1 MGDADPGF
9 GDPLLDFGGAGVDR
23 LGVVVEVVGLAAPA
37 ELLPEGFDDDA
48 GVMLQN
54 VGLDW
59 VAVLGRLFQHAHV
72 PDAAHR
78 HIQRPGDRGSRQGQH
93 VDRGEHLLKPLLVGD
108 AEPLLLVDNREAEV
122 FKVDVFADKPVGADD
137 NVDEPPLQLRHN
149 LLLLLRGAEAGEQL
163 DRHRVVAHPGG
174 DRLVML
180 PGEDGRRAED
190 CALFAVQHALK
201 GRPERHLGLA
211 ETDVAAEQP
220 LHRHRLFHILFNLPD
235 APQLVVGLLVLE
247 MLLKVPLH
255 LVVGREGVPFD
266 RHPLGVEG
274 NQFVRHLV
282 DRLLDPL
289 AGLLPLGRVEAVELD
304 VGVLPGADVFG
315 YKVQLGDRDVED
327 VAPGV
332 FDLDIVLDDP
342 LQFQLVDAVEDADA
356 VGHMDDVVARRQ
368 VGKRPDFL
376 PLPLFRLFGGEGV
389 GAGGGGQREPD
400 FRVFKPGREGP
411 GEDDHPPVADGL

>member
-1 MGDADPGF
+1 
-9 GDPLLDFGGAGVDR
+9 
-23 LGVVVEVVGLAAPA
+23 
-37 ELLPEGFDDDA
+37 
-48 GVMLQN
+48 
-54 VGLDW
+54 
-59 VAVLGRLFQHAHV
+59 
-72 PDAAHR
+72 
-78 HIQRPGDRGSRQGQH
+78 
-93 VDRGEHLLKPLLVGD
+93 
-108 AEPLLLVDNREAEV
+108 
-122 FKVDVFADKPVGADD
+122 
-137 NVDEPPLQLRHN
+137 
-149 LLLLLRGAEAGEQL
+149 
-163 DRHRVVAHPGG
+163 
-174 DRLVML
+174 ML
-180 PGEDGRRAED
+180 PGEDGGRAED

-211 ETDVAAEQP
+211 EADVAAEQP

-247 MLLKVPLH
+247 VLFKVPLH

-304 VGVLPGADVFG
+304 VGVLPGTDVFG

-368 VGKRPDFL
+368 VGERPDLL
-376 PLPLFRLFGGEGV
+376 PFPFFRLFLRQGV
-389 GAGGGGQREPD
+389 RPGGGGERKAD
-400 FRVFKPGREGP
+400 LRVFKPGGQRP
-411 GEDDHPPVADGL
+411 GQHGHLPVADRL